1 MNEPSTSSFNGTT
14 NHPAIASVSEDPPFL
29 NKQIL
34 EHKSQVD
41 EMKLENEK
49 LNQTIKNQK
58 DLICSQAMTIM
69 ELQNNLGNRGDNLL
83 ESKSME
89 DKLATMKAVE
99 TDLRLKNAE
108 LELKVEAERKMHIEL
123 TLVKD
128 NQILQLQRENEA
140 NVKKI
145 KNLEENITHITKLKE
160 EETNAI
166 IAAQR
171 KVIQGL
177 KNELGPSSKAGRSNQ
192 QNGSTPGTPSISNNN
207 DRQPK
212 TPSLESHGLRSRRN
226 MNGEKSTRRSS
237 RSHLPVNY
245 ADDDDSDNSYVKSK
259 PGPSRKLQSNSRS
272 ITSRSTSKTPLKQ
285 IHSDTVVSS
294 SSGDEGSA
302 VDEEE
307 DSDEGSAEDEE
318 EDSDYAVNEEED
330 DEPEYEEE
338 KVEVKPVVSS
348 EFEDTDVGAQNSSA
362 IRKNTTRRKRFG
374 SHDSRSSTASTARNI
389 QASNRKR
396 KAETP
401 PTEPKKL
408 RPRLALRSETNRHYI
423 EDGDYQ
429 GNESDQEPQ
438 NVRRSRRAKPIVN
451 YEETKVIY

>member
-1 MNEPSTSSFNGTT
+1 MNEPSTSSFNGAT
-14 NHPAIASVSEDPPFL
+14 NNPTITSVSEDPSFL

-34 EHKSQVD
+34 ELKSQVN

-83 ESKSME
+83 GRKSME

-99 TDLRLKNAE
+99 TDLRLKNDE
-108 LELKVEAERKMHIEL
+108 LELKVETEKKMHIEL

-171 KVIQGL
+171 KVIQDL
-177 KNELGPSSKAGRSNQ
+177 KNELGPSSKADRSNQ
-192 QNGSTPGTPSISNNN
+192 QNSSALSTPSISNNN
-207 DRQPK
+207 ARQPK
-212 TPSLESHGLRSRRN
+212 TPSLESRGLRSRRN
-226 MNGEKSTRRSS
+226 MNGEKSTRRSL
-237 RSHLPVNY
+237 RSHQPVNY
-245 ADDDDSDNSYVKSK
+245 ADDDDFDNGYLKSK
-259 PGPSRKLQSNSRS
+259 PGSSRKLQSNSRS
-272 ITSRSTSKTPLKQ
+272 ITSRSTSKTPPKQ

-294 SSGDEGSA
+294 PSGDEGS
-302 VDEEE
+302 
-307 DSDEGSAEDEE
+307 SEDEE
-318 EDSDYAVNEEED
+318 EDSDYDVYEEED
-330 DEPEYEEE
+330 DKSESEEE
-338 KVEVKPVVSS
+338 KVEVKPLVSS
-348 EFEDTDVGAQNSSA
+348 EFEDTDVGARNSSA
-362 IRKNTTRRKRFG
+362 TQKNTTRRKRFG
-374 SHDSRSSTASTARNI
+374 SHETTSSTSSSARNI
-389 QASNRKR
+389 QASNRNR
-396 KAETP
+396 KAEAS

-408 RPRLALRSETNRHYI
+408 RPRLALRSETNRHYN

-429 GNESDQEPQ
+429 DNESDQEPQ

-451 YEETKVIY
+451 YEETKLIY

>member
-1 MNEPSTSSFNGTT
+1 MNEPSTSSFNGAT
-14 NHPAIASVSEDPPFL
+14 NHPALTSVSEDPPFL

-34 EHKSQVD
+34 ELKSQVD
-41 EMKLENEK
+41 EMKLENVK
-49 LNQTIKNQK
+49 MNQTIKNQK

-69 ELQNNLGNRGDNLL
+69 ELQNNLGNRGENLL
-83 ESKSME
+83 GNKGME

-108 LELKVEAERKMHIEL
+108 LELKVEAEKKMLIEL

-128 NQILQLQRENEA
+128 NQIVQLQRENEA

-145 KNLEENITHITKLKE
+145 KNLEENLTHITKLKE

-171 KVIQGL
+171 KVIQDS

-192 QNGSTPGTPSISNNN
+192 RNSPTLNTPSISNNN

-212 TPSLESHGLRSRRN
+212 TPILESRGLRSRTN
-226 MNGEKSTRRSS
+226 MNGEKSKRRSS
-237 RSHLPVNY
+237 RSHQPVNY
-245 ADDDDSDNSYVKSK
+245 ADDDDSDNGYLKSK
-259 PGPSRKLQSNSRS
+259 PGPSRKFQSNSRS
-272 ITSRSTSKTPLKQ
+272 ITSRSTSKTPPKQ
-285 IHSDTVVSS
+285 IHSDTVASS
-294 SSGDEGSA
+294 PSGDEGSDEDKEEEDSNFA

-307 DSDEGSAEDEE
+307 DDKS
-318 EDSDYAVNEEED
+318 
-330 DEPEYEEE
+330 EYEEE
-338 KVEVKPVVSS
+338 KVEVKPFVSS
-348 EFEDTDVGAQNSSA
+348 EFEDTYVGARNSSA
-362 IRKNTTRRKRFG
+362 RRKNTTRRKRFG
-374 SHDSRSSTASTARNI
+374 SHETTSSTASSARNI

-396 KAETP
+396 KGETP

-408 RPRLALRSETNRHYI
+408 RPRLALRSENNRHN

-429 GNESDQEPQ
+429 ENESDPEPQ
-438 NVRRSRRAKPIVN
+438 NVRRSRRAKTIVN